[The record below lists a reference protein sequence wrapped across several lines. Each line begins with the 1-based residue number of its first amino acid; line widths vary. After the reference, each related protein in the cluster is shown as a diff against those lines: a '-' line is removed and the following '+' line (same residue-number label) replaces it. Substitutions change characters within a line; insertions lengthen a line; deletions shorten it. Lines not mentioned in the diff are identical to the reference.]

1 MQWVLHRVVA
11 LSGAAEASEED
22 LYSDDESSSDYEGEW
37 KENIK
42 GSEDWRRSSSVRRK
56 AVLAPNQYV
65 LLCIGYGK

>member
-42 GSEDWRRSSSVRRK
+42 GSED
-56 AVLAPNQYV
+56 
-65 LLCIGYGK
+65 